1 MTQAGHSETRQ
12 FADALLQARAVNST
26 ASVQVASDPGNG
38 VDCESVEQTLRRER
52 QLNLLTQLLHSAHS
66 IESIMPDVIRLVVD
80 MVEADAGALPLL
92 TQDGETLE
100 FRYTFR
106 VPESLQGLRLPRGS
120 SFAWKIINERLPA
133 LINGYHRTE
142 RALHEL
148 VAHDVRAVVGV
159 PVAADERPIGILAVY
174 RIGRD
179 TPFTVHDLNILTVIG
194 RQIGLTIERIR
205 HYQAAVQEAERR
217 LALFNASQ
225 QIGALLDLPH
235 LYRAIHQAV
244 ASLIPCDSFALSLID
259 PGSQQLS
266 TVYRSSDLSDD
277 EICTPEE
284 TVAQA
289 IAGGQSLCI
298 TGGGRNTCLLI
309 VMRRGARTLGVMSVR
324 VRTTYVYSAGDLE
337 MLDQLATTA
346 AIAIENAR
354 LFEAARRE
362 ADVRTRL
369 YEASQRLGTLFDLNQ
384 IYDEIYRATTSL
396 VPCDGFL
403 IALKMGEQDAAGVI
417 YCVGR
422 AYSKACAGLAN
433 RAITNQESLR
443 YDHDACGSSVLVA
456 VMRRGGRVIGAILV
470 RASRPYA
477 YTDAD
482 RSALELL
489 GATAAIAINNAHLFA
504 EARRHATIDE
514 LTGVWNRRSF
524 FENVRRE
531 FQRSQRTLHPLA
543 VLMLDIDHFKSIN
556 DTYGHATGDQVLR
569 SVAERCRNQLRVIDI
584 IGRYG
589 GEEFAVALPE
599 TDIHA
604 AEQIAERLR
613 IAVERAPFVTDYGS
627 ISLTISVGAAVYH
640 PNDHITLDAVIDR
653 ADRAL
658 YIAKRNG
665 RNSVHIWSYPAT
677 TVTNG

>member
-1 MTQAGHSETRQ
+1 MTQAGQSETRQ
-12 FADALLQARAVNST
+12 SADALLQARAVNST
-26 ASVQVASDPGNG
+26 ASVRVASDPGNG
-38 VDCESVEQTLRRER
+38 VDCESDEQTLRRER
-52 QLNLLTQLLHSAHS
+52 QLNLLTQLLHGAYN
-66 IESIMPDVIRLVVD
+66 IESILPEVMPLVVD
-80 MVEADAGALPLL
+80 LVEADAGALPLI

-159 PVAADERPIGILAVY
+159 PVAADERPIGILAIY

-217 LALFNASQ
+217 LALFNAGQ
-225 QIGALLDLPH
+225 QIGALLDLPQ
-235 LYRAIHQAV
+235 LYQAIHQAV
-244 ASLIPCDSFALSLID
+244 ALLVPCDSFTLILVD
-259 PGSQQLS
+259 PGSERLN
-266 TVYRSSDLSDD
+266 TVYYNGDPRNQERHSPDKAV
-277 EICTPEE
+277 I
-284 TVAQA
+284 QA

-298 TGGGRNTCLLI
+298 AGGGRDTRLII
-309 VMRRGARTLGVMSVR
+309 VMRRGDRTLGAMLVR
-324 VRTTYVYSAGDLE
+324 VRATYVYSAGDLE

-369 YEASQRLGTLFDLNQ
+369 YEASQRLGVLFDLSQ

-396 VPCDGFL
+396 VSCDGFL
-403 IALKMGEQDAAGVI
+403 IALKMREDHDPPGVI

-422 AYSKACAGLAN
+422 AYSKACVDWAN
-433 RAITNQESLR
+433 RAITNRESLR
-443 YDHDACGSSVLVA
+443 CDRNACGGSVLVA

-470 RASRPYA
+470 CSSRPYA

-489 GATAAIAINNAHLFA
+489 GATAAIAIDNAHLFA
-504 EARRHATIDE
+504 EARRHATTDE
-514 LTGVWNRRSF
+514 LTGIWNRRSF

-543 VLMLDIDHFKSIN
+543 ILMIDVDYFKSVN
-556 DTYGHATGDQVLR
+556 DTYGHTVGDYVLHG
-569 SVAERCRNQLRVIDI
+569 VAERCRNQLRIIDI

-604 AEQIAERLR
+604 AGQIAERLR
-613 IAVERAPFVTDYGS
+613 VAVERAPFITDHGS
-627 ISLTISVGAAVYH
+627 IALTISIGAAVYH
-640 PNDHITLDAVIDR
+640 PEDHVTLDAVIDR

-658 YIAKRNG
+658 YMAKRSG
-665 RNSVHIWSYPAT
+665 RNCVRVWSYP
-677 TVTNG
+677 TVSEG